1 MAYDT
6 LQGRIDYAFRLAY
19 GRAPRLEEIR
29 EAQQFLRR
37 TRLELQAGGAP
48 VDQLN
53 QKALASYLRV
63 VMSSNEFLYVD

>member
-1 MAYDT
+1 M
-6 LQGRIDYAFRLAY
+6 AY

-29 EAQQFLRR
+29 EAQDYLQR
-37 TRLELQAGGAP
+37 TRLGLQSANIPA
-48 VDQLN
+48 DQLD